1 MQFDFSK
8 QPGREQLKPNI
19 KEPVPTLI
27 SIITPYYNAN
37 EYFWQTYNCV
47 INQTFPWFEWIIVD
61 DGSTEDALCLE
72 KIQGMDSRIKILRQ
86 HNLGQAAARNK
97 GIESSATDIII
108 PLDADDLIIPTF
120 LELSYWVLKKNP
132 GASWCYTNS
141 VGFQEKEYLWEKSFS
156 AERLKYNNFLTCTAA
171 IRKSALLK
179 IGGYD
184 SSNSHYDEDWKLWLD
199 LLASG
204 VYPAHINE
212 IGFWYRRTSKGMAN
226 QVRLDKSLSKQSNA
240 LINQAA
246 HKIDSQIKAIEYPL
260 SSVTNRFRIPAL
272 SEFQLQI
279 PNKSKTHI
287 LMVLPWLEMGGADLF
302 NLEVVKKLDKKRY
315 DITIITTVTSANTW
329 RQRFDEYVPEIFS
342 MPDFTDPTDYPEFIS
357 YILKT
362 RQTDLLFL
370 SNSYY
375 CYYLLPWIRNNFPNL
390 SVCDYVHMEEWY
402 WRNGGYA
409 RTSGIFSSYIDKT
422 YVCNNKTRNVL
433 INSWDRLPETVK
445 TLYIGVDS
453 QYYSPENTK
462 KGIVRQMF
470 SLDQSRP
477 IVLFPCRIHPQKRP
491 FLMVRIA
498 EELKKRGN
506 SAAFVVV
513 GDGPQ
518 LGELKDTVTQL
529 GLEKTIYF
537 AGRQNDL
544 RPFYID
550 AAVTLICSLK
560 EGLALTAYESLA
572 METPVITSDVG
583 GQSELINDS
592 VGAVIPLLQEENNS
606 LDNRDFVEEEVAAY
620 VNILANLLS
629 IKNQNHYSTLCNNC
643 RNRILESFSTDIM
656 IQTIEEE
663 FELLINGPKK
673 SVLFDQ
679 FDTKLLQ
686 ELATLYTEYEL
697 LEKYAKDVTQP
708 LDTKNELIRIAN
720 SKWGQ
725 RLIRLAFKLKLN
737 KLIR

>member
-1 MQFDFSK
+1 
-8 QPGREQLKPNI
+8 
-19 KEPVPTLI
+19 
-27 SIITPYYNAN
+27 
-37 EYFWQTYNCV
+37 
-47 INQTFPWFEWIIVD
+47 
-61 DGSTEDALCLE
+61 
-72 KIQGMDSRIKILRQ
+72 
-86 HNLGQAAARNK
+86 
-97 GIESSATDIII
+97 
-108 PLDADDLIIPTF
+108 
-120 LELSYWVLKKNP
+120 
-132 GASWCYTNS
+132 
-141 VGFQEKEYLWEKSFS
+141 
-156 AERLKYNNFLTCTAA
+156 
-171 IRKSALLK
+171 
-179 IGGYD
+179 
-184 SSNSHYDEDWKLWLD
+184 
-199 LLASG
+199 
-204 VYPAHINE
+204 
-212 IGFWYRRTSKGMAN
+212 
-226 QVRLDKSLSKQSNA
+226 
-240 LINQAA
+240 
-246 HKIDSQIKAIEYPL
+246 
-260 SSVTNRFRIPAL
+260 
-272 SEFQLQI
+272 
-279 PNKSKTHI
+279 
-287 LMVLPWLEMGGADLF
+287 MGGADLF

-409 RTSGIFSSYIDKT
+409 RTSGIFSSFIDKT

-433 INSWDRLPETVK
+433 INFWNRLPETVK

-550 AAVTLICSLK
+550 ATVTLICSLK

-679 FDTKLLQ
+679 RDTKLLQ
-686 ELATLYTEYEL
+686 EFATLYTEYEL